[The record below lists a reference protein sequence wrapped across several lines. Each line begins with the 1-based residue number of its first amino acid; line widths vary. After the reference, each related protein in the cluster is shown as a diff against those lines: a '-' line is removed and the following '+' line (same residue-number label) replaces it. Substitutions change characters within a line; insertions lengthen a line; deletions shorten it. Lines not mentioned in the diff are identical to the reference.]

1 MRSHSLVLLAT
12 FCLFLNLPGF
22 SQSKTERANVD
33 WGPAMDS
40 GEDGAF
46 HRVWHNTDDF
56 VYVTMGRK
64 KETFLTKLDRQCHV
78 VYQKLLPFELNK
90 VDHDLVDILFI
101 DDRILVYTSAYDKK
115 AKTTSLY
122 LRVFNE
128 SDMTPIA
135 TIEKLHTLQA
145 EDKRNTGDYA
155 VLVSPNDERIL
166 VRVNL
171 PYEKEGRERFGLRMY
186 DKQLQMLWERQV
198 ELPYNDNEFTRA
210 SVRVDDDGS
219 VLLLGV
225 KYDEK
230 REAKENKKKGDATYV
245 YHLLVLRPEG
255 GEMEDH
261 TIDVRDKFLQDM
273 TFAMGKDGDVICGG
287 FWGNK
292 SSWSVRGA
300 FFLRLDRKTKTINHE
315 SFKEFDHD
323 FITAYMTEKEERKA
337 EKKAEKKG
345 EDLEMYNFDLDDI
358 ILRDD
363 GGAVMVGEQ
372 AYQYTRC
379 YTDSKGYTRCSTYYV
394 HNDIVVINIDA
405 HGDIEWASKI
415 PKRQTT
421 VNDGGYYSS
430 YAMTVKGD
438 NIFFVFNDS
447 GKNLFLAKG
456 DKVEGF
462 ELKGDEALITL
473 ATVDGSGMV
482 HREALLSPE
491 KRDAILRPKS
501 CWQVTDDRMFIFAT
515 RKKEFRFGFIN
526 FL

>member
-1 MRSHSLVLLAT
+1 M
-12 FCLFLNLPGF
+12 
-22 SQSKTERANVD
+22 
-33 WGPAMDS
+33 
-40 GEDGAF
+40 
-46 HRVWHNTDDF
+46 
-56 VYVTMGRK
+56 
-64 KETFLTKLDRQCHV
+64 

-379 YTDSKGYTRCSTYYV
+379 YTDSKGSQSR
-394 HNDIVVINIDA
+394 
-405 HGDIEWASKI
+405 
-415 PKRQTT
+415 
-421 VNDGGYYSS
+421 
-430 YAMTVKGD
+430 
-438 NIFFVFNDS
+438 
-447 GKNLFLAKG
+447 
-456 DKVEGF
+456 
-462 ELKGDEALITL
+462 
-473 ATVDGSGMV
+473 
-482 HREALLSPE
+482 
-491 KRDAILRPKS
+491 
-501 CWQVTDDRMFIFAT
+501 
-515 RKKEFRFGFIN
+515 
-526 FL
+526 